1 MRTSENF
8 THGSSGYVNYGCGCE
23 VCREG
28 HRIAMAQ
35 ARARRRARTKENGG
49 IAPVLVHNN
58 STYTNWGCEC
68 ADCAEDH
75 ALKALNSKKVASS

>member
-1 MRTSENF
+1 MRTSEKF

-28 HRIAMAQ
+28 HRIAMAN
-35 ARARRRARTKENGG
+35 ARVRRRARTKANGG
-49 IAPVLVHNN
+49 IAPVAVHNN

-68 ADCAEDH
+68 GVCAESH
-75 ALKALNSKKVASS
+75 ALMATKARD